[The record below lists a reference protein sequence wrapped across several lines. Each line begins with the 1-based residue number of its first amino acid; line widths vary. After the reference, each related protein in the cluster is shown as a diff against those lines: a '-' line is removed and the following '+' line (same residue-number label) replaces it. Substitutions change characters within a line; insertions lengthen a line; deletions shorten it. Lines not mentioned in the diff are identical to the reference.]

1 MPRSQSKSDRVAFI
15 ACTSVAIAVI
25 AGMWIWNVR
34 ALVEQGVSGAKQVFT
49 DVSQTATDV
58 KIQSSPDPAATEA
71 IKAGIHAV
79 LKNAAPAAPAEEAA
93 DAQATVDAVAQLM
106 SEKLVAGA
114 DADATTADT
123 EPKQTE

>member
-79 LKNAAPAAPAEEAA
+79 LKNAA
-93 DAQATVDAVAQLM
+93 
-106 SEKLVAGA
+106 
-114 DADATTADT
+114 
-123 EPKQTE
+123 